1 MGFHRKN
8 LFVLFFTN
16 EGTESH
22 FVAGMGNA
30 TIQLQKEMKLEEK
43 KMKFKKVV
51 SAALASVMV
60 LSLVGCAGESKD
72 VDKDTNQE
80 TKEAAA
86 GESKASEDNLK
97 SASTD
102 EEVTFRVC
110 TYYGGDSTTFAEFA
124 AEKIKE
130 KLPNVTLEFET
141 LPSDGGQTIKTRA
154 ATGDL
159 PDILL
164 VDSGTIDTLAE
175 SGSILPLNDYVEKF
189 NIKDYY
195 TEAIMD
201 NCLYSPDG
209 NVYQFPMGS
218 ISPILWYYN
227 KQIFAD
233 NNVKVPENFDDL
245 LTAVQTFKEKGII
258 PMAMFGKE
266 PWPLGAFFDTF
277 AVKENPGGCYALS
290 KGEAKASD
298 ESYQKIIGKMEQ
310 LIQAGIFQDGVTNAD
325 FDTASALFKEGQSAM
340 FLNGSWYTGEAIE
353 GMGDNV
359 DVILSYPTADS
370 GKESENQYCMT
381 GGGDTSGMAVTAGAS
396 NPDLA
401 AEVTFLFAYYREV
414 AQYEQK
420 SLVTTPL
427 QTDGLTL
434 QNELDPISKKLL
446 EVIPEFSYDTKF
458 LHTLPNTKF
467 ATSFTEEM
475 QKFLVGE
482 TIEDFTANIDKSIE
496 KTVK

>member
-1 MGFHRKN
+1 MGYPQKN
-8 LFVLFFTN
+8 SFVLFFTN
-16 EGTESH
+16 EDTESH
-22 FVAGMGNA
+22 FGAGPEDA
-30 TIQLQKEMKLEEK
+30 TIQLQKEMKLEDK
-43 KMKFKKVV
+43 KMKFKKVI
-51 SAALASVMV
+51 STALASVMIF
-60 LSLVGCAGESKD
+60 SLAGCAGESKETG
-72 VDKDTNQE
+72 KTTNQSS
-80 TKEAAA
+80 EAAA
-86 GESKASEDNLK
+86 GESKASEDNQK
-97 SASTD
+97 SAS

-124 AEKIKE
+124 AEKIRE

-233 NNVKVPENFDDL
+233 HNVKVPENFDDL
-245 LTAVQTFKEKGII
+245 LAAVQTFKEKGII

-298 ESYQKIIGKMEQ
+298 ESYQKVIGKMEQ

-359 DVILSYPTADS
+359 DVILSYPTADA

-381 GGGDTSGMAVTAGAS
+381 GGGDTSGMAVTASAS
-396 NPDLA
+396 DPDLA
-401 AEVTFLFAYYREV
+401 AEVAFLFAYYREV

-427 QTDGLTL
+427 RTEGLTL

-446 EVIPEFSYDTKF
+446 DVIPEFSYETKF

-482 TIEDFTANIDKSIE
+482 TVEDFTANIDKSIE